1 MSCAILLNLYK
12 HSLLS
17 FPGFKAGIRNIP
29 GTKQR
34 KNGYSKYNPKL
45 ITVSFIKRIWVFL

>member
-29 GTKQR
+29 GIKQM

-45 ITVSFIKRIWVFL
+45 ITVSFIK